1 MNNKCILIIVT
12 LLVYIT
18 TFTTLA
24 YPGCGTV
31 KSINGKQTNIV
42 LTPEGGAKVNTFS
55 PSAEGES
62 ANMAECGQEEATGSD
77 TLNKGEIM

>member
-18 TFTTLA
+18 AFTTLA
-24 YPGCGTV
+24 YPDCGTV
-31 KSINGKQTNIV
+31 KSINNKHTNIV
-42 LTPEGGAKVNTFS
+42 LTPGGGTKINTFS
-55 PSAEGES
+55 PSAEGEGVD
-62 ANMAECGQEEATGSD
+62 MADCGQEEVTGSD